1 MDKKSII
8 FLGISILIL
17 VVMLYFVG
25 INDVINALKVAD
37 LRLIL
42 IAIIMQ
48 LGFKIDSYCNYYATV
63 HHCIVYYKVEILEWN
78 CKYGC

>member
-25 INDVINALKVAD
+25 INDVINAKILTIINILPCNSFFILNQPQV
-37 LRLIL
+37 LI
-42 IAIIMQ
+42 
-48 LGFKIDSYCNYYATV
+48 
-63 HHCIVYYKVEILEWN
+63 
-78 CKYGC
+78 

>member
-48 LGFKIDSYCNYYATV
+48 LFT
-63 HHCIVYYKVEILEWN
+63 IVL
-78 CKYGC
+78 

>member
-25 INDVINALKVAD
+25 INDVINALKVCRA
-37 LRLIL
+37 LP
-42 IAIIMQ
+42 APYSTGPQ
-48 LGFKIDSYCNYYATV
+48 S
-63 HHCIVYYKVEILEWN
+63 
-78 CKYGC
+78 